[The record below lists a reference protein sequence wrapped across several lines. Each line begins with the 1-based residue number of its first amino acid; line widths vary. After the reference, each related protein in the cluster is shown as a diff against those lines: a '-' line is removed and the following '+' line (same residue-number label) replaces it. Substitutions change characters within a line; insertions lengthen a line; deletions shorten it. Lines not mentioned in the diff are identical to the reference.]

1 LIIWAKTASNPT
13 FDDVDDVSMLFRAR
27 LISTA
32 LPTTAGTGRA
42 RLKNRIH
49 RGAVVQR
56 QLCLVAT
63 MDVKTLA
70 GYTLFTC
77 GHMTIITIASQHN
90 SWSCCFRCVPNVV
103 VSSTAKCSRLGCLPF
118 IGSQLCF
125 PSHRIFK
132 VIPRAFVPRGS
143 VLRLRCDV
151 PLIALRSS
159 SYQA

>member
-1 LIIWAKTASNPT
+1 MIIWAKTASNPT

-70 GYTLFTC
+70 GYALFTC

-90 SWSCCFRCVPNVV
+90 SWSCYVALGVFQMLWCLQLPNVRGSGV
-103 VSSTAKCSRLGCLPF
+103 YLLLGLSF
-118 IGSQLCF
+118 VFLRIGSSRWYPELLYLSDLCW
-125 PSHRIFK
+125 
-132 VIPRAFVPRGS
+132 
-143 VLRLRCDV
+143 D
-151 PLIALRSS
+151 
-159 SYQA
+159 